1 LDLIGAY
8 LMTLVT
14 SDVRARL
21 IDTMPVDA
29 SECCTATPAM
39 RHTRYDD
46 GSRQGITV
54 RHLDRYVVA

>member
-1 LDLIGAY
+1 
-8 LMTLVT
+8 MTLVT